1 MFGECG
7 EEREEVS
14 VNEGEGGVEFGIAG
28 YDSNADEDMTEAD
41 AETLLS
47 SMSRTSDKAAC
58 EDATGQQGE
67 QESRR
72 THETAIA
79 DGAAEHVIQKMCVNS
94 GEGVV
99 DSVVEKGD
107 GEEGT
112 TTNDGKVAMDEGTS
126 LPSEPAFTSPW
137 LANGFAFTRC
147 PTLNSAAPL
156 FSGVSFSPHDGPC
169 VIPSPGAVGSQA
181 VHPGPAMMEAVANY
195 TSSDDPQ
202 LAEVATSGLGGH
214 ASPTQIDAQ
223 DQTSER
229 GESNRIGET
238 AHATAQQDLDFPGAA
253 DASTIQNMKRPQT
266 QDDAVYDSCA
276 NISAK
281 KQKIE
286 SPPGQTG
293 SVLVL

>member
-1 MFGECG
+1 MLGEVG
-7 EEREEVS
+7 EEKEEVS
-14 VNEGEGGVEFGIAG
+14 TKEGEGVVKFGITG
-28 YDSNADEDMTEAD
+28 YDSSADEDMTEAD
-41 AETLLS
+41 AEKLLS
-47 SMSRTSDKAAC
+47 SMSRTSDKAVC
-58 EDATGQQGE
+58 EHTSGQQGE

-79 DGAAEHVIQKMCVNS
+79 DGAAEHVIQEMCANS

-99 DSVVEKGD
+99 ESVVEKGD

-126 LPSEPAFTSPW
+126 LPSDPAFTSPW
-137 LANGFAFTRC
+137 LANSFTFTRC
-147 PTLNSAAPL
+147 PTLNSSAPL
-156 FSGVSFSPHDGPC
+156 FSGVTFSPHDGPC
-169 VIPSPGAVGSQA
+169 VIPSPGEVGSQA
-181 VHPGPAMMEAVANY
+181 VHPEPAIMEPVANY
-195 TSSDDPQ
+195 TSTDDPK

-214 ASPTQIDAQ
+214 ASPTKIDAQ
-223 DQTSER
+223 DRTSER
-229 GESNRIGET
+229 EESNRLGET

-253 DASTIQNMKRPQT
+253 DASTMQNMKRPQT

-281 KQKIE
+281 KQKKE